1 METQKPQITYELREK
16 RRIGIV
22 DGEEDR
28 AAILQNAL
36 QSNGYSVNIFIP
48 DTINDEKIKRE
59 AWKLRPDG
67 WILTENVPLSLVG
80 ENTFKVAL
88 LDSNPCSRR
97 ERDELSQ
104 CVAKVLDSGFDLA
117 ITESVSLEA
126 LVAHVRAIVKRMPQ
140 RKEAVSYGGTEF
152 NFGSK
157 VLKKPDNT
165 QTTLS
170 KKEIATLEKLFE
182 IPGKVVSNE
191 ELSSS
196 AWPGEAKKDTVLKTF
211 ISRLRDKIED
221 DSNSPQIIKTVN
233 GWGYKIGQSQEKL

>member
-1 METQKPQITYELREK
+1 METQRPQITYELRDK
-16 RRIGIV
+16 RRIGII
-22 DGEEDR
+22 DRQEDR
-28 AAILQNAL
+28 RTILENAL
-36 QSNGYSVNIFIP
+36 QSNGYSVNVFLP
-48 DTINDEKIKRE
+48 DTINDEKTKRE

-104 CVAKVLDSGFDLA
+104 CIAKVLDSGFDLA
-117 ITESVSLEA
+117 ITESISLEA
-126 LVAHVRAIVKRMPQ
+126 LVAHVRAIARRMPQ

-182 IPGKVVSNE
+182 VPGKVVSNK

-196 AWPGEAKKDTVLKTF
+196 AWPGEDKKDAALKVL
-211 ISRLRDKIED
+211 ISRIRDKIED
-221 DSNSPQIIKTVN
+221 NPQNPQIIKTVH
-233 GWGYKIGQSQEKL
+233 GGYKIG